1 LLGVNSKIPIN
12 RIGYIDCDGFH
23 IFKDILARKSVN
35 RKFFATPPRF
45 AIRYRPSADLI
56 FPFSAF
62 SWLLLVV
69 RETRDFNN
77 FAVNDFA
84 YFCQS

>member
-1 LLGVNSKIPIN
+1 LQGKVSIENF
-12 RIGYIDCDGFH
+12 CQ
-23 IFKDILARKSVN
+23 
-35 RKFFATPPRF
+35 PPRF
-45 AIRYRPSADLI
+45 AIRYRPSADPI
-56 FPFSAF
+56 FPFGAF

-69 RETRDFNN
+69 REIRDFNN